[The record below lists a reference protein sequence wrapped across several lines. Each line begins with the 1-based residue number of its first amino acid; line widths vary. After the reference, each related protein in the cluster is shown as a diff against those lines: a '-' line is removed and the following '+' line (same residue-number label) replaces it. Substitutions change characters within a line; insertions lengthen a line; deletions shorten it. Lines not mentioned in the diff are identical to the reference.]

1 MRLKRTAR
9 VALVVLAIFS
19 SAGLFNTGAAFAADN
34 GSVSLRPANEDDFFH
49 ISLAPGAAID
59 ATAIASNKTAA
70 AITLHSY
77 PVDGKGT
84 TQGTFVLASQTD
96 PRVGVGA
103 WVKMDAAPLV
113 VAANSESPIPFR
125 LSVPL
130 GTPPGE
136 YAGGLIVQTPPQA
149 GKAAVMSN
157 GDSIQMSSIQR
168 VGVRIY
174 LTVAGTAITTL
185 KHGVLAWQ
193 RTGDT
198 ITFSLPV
205 RNTGNTI
212 LHPVANVR
220 LTSRIG
226 PNARL
231 TFETPESLLP
241 GAIIIMHARLKP
253 LPQFESGTATAT
265 LNSEAG
271 TATSQT
277 TLAFAPWGLI
287 ALSLLGLALVTYG
300 LFRVIRFLRNNRH
313 LINWA

>member
-1 MRLKRTAR
+1 MRLKRA
-9 VALVVLAIFS
+9 VVAALVFLAIFS
-19 SAGLFNTGAAFAADN
+19 GTGFSSARAAFAADN

-49 ISLAPGAAID
+49 ISLAPGAAIN

-77 PVDGKGT
+77 PVDGTGT
-84 TQGTFVLASQTD
+84 TQGTFVLASETD

-149 GKAAVMSN
+149 GKAAAMSN

-174 LTVAGTAITTL
+174 LTVAGTAITAL
-185 KHGVLAWQ
+185 KHGALTWQ
-193 RTGDT
+193 RAGDT

-212 LHPVANVR
+212 LHPLASLR

-226 PNARL
+226 PNTRL

-241 GAIIIMHARLKP
+241 GAIIIMHARLTP
-253 LPQFESGTATAT
+253 LPLFESGTATAA
-265 LNSEAG
+265 LSSEAG